1 MSAVE
6 EWAAVRPEANNIM
19 PRLAR
24 IADAAIAAA
33 MEDVATMRGI
43 LAAAKA
49 DEGSRVG
56 WDAARQAGQQVDEL
70 TLENDTLRA
79 EIDSL
84 QWKLGEKGLV

>member
-6 EWAAVRPEANNIM
+6 EWTAVRPEANNIM

-33 MEDVATMRGI
+33 MENVATMRGI

-49 DEGSRVG
+49 DEGSRAG
-56 WDAARQAGQQVDEL
+56 WDVARQAGQEVDAL
-70 TLENDTLRA
+70 TRENDELRA
-79 EIDSL
+79 EIASL
-84 QWKLGEKGLV
+84 QWDLGEKGLI